1 MSKIKCSVNGLNNGW
16 VQLEGTEETISELE
30 DKIIEI
36 TQYEQQRENR
46 LEEKKNKASGN
57 CETITK
63 AHFVSLESEKERQK
77 RVE

>member
-1 MSKIKCSVNGLNNGW
+1 MGSTMDGFSW
-16 VQLEGTEETISELE
+16 RGTEERISELK

-57 CETITK
+57 RETINK
-63 AHFVSLESEKERQK
+63 RANFVSLESEEERQK
-77 RVE
+77 RVG